1 MRTTIVVDDDLL
13 EELIQ
18 ASDSKSRSAAIS
30 EAISDYV
37 ARKKREGIME
47 LKGKVHFEEGH
58 MERLREA
65 EEKESN
71 APVGR

>member
-1 MRTTIVVDDDLL
+1 MRTTIVIDDDLL
-13 EELIQ
+13 EELIRN
-18 ASDSKSRSAAIS
+18 SDSKSRSAAIS

-37 ARKKREGIME
+37 ARKKREDILG

-58 MERLREA
+58 LERLREA

-71 APVGR
+71 ASIGR